1 VYDAAIRLSAPQ
13 SFIGDYHK
21 SDMRIKRF

>member
-13 SFIGDYHK
+13 SFIRRL
-21 SDMRIKRF
+21 S